1 MLSQLKRFLLLL
13 PETLLFGATYA
24 RFLYRSRSTQPLEPQ
39 ETWDYFTKPQ
49 HPFVEWFYANY
60 PPSFFRRLFR
70 DVYYRQSFSFKEH
83 QVGISEHYDI
93 SNKFYQLFLDK
104 TYMFYSAGDFIN
116 ATDTLE
122 DAQENKANYLLNL
135 IHPQPEEK
143 ILELGCGWGAMLKK
157 IHKQTSHAD
166 TLYGYTLSQAQKNF
180 IDEQYGFNVELKNFI
195 TLDYEANAFDTIF
208 SIGSIEHVRENELLP
223 LCQNLSKALKPSGKL
238 VHQFFC
244 QMEDVIPTRLI
255 AVALNIF
262 PGSELTSFKK
272 HLDIFEQAN
281 LKVIH
286 HSIHDYRPTLEAWF
300 NRLVANQTAA
310 IELVGVQ
317 NYNKYQCYLA
327 EAWRLFNDRD
337 LMLMRFVLKKP

>member
-1 MLSQLKRFLLLL
+1 MLTIPL
-13 PETLLFGATYA
+13 P
-24 RFLYRSRSTQPLEPQ
+24 
-39 ETWDYFTKPQ
+39 
-49 HPFVEWFYANY
+49 FYL
-60 PPSFFRRLFR
+60 RRLFR

-83 QVGISEHYDI
+83 QFGISEHYDI
-93 SNKFYQLFLDK
+93 SNQFYQLFLDN
-104 TYMFYSAGDFIN
+104 TYMDY
-116 ATDTLE
+116 
-122 DAQENKANYLLNL
+122 DAN
-135 IHPQPEEK
+135 
-143 ILELGCGWGAMLKK
+143 
-157 IHKQTSHAD
+157 T
-166 TLYGYTLSQAQKNF
+166 
-180 IDEQYGFNVELKNFI
+180 
-195 TLDYEANAFDTIF
+195 FDTIF

-223 LCQNLSKALKPSGKL
+223 LCQNLSKALKPNGKL

-300 NRLVANQTAA
+300 NCLVANQTAA

-327 EAWRLFNDRD
+327 EVWRLFNDRD
-337 LMLMRFVLKKP
+337 LMLMQFVLKKL